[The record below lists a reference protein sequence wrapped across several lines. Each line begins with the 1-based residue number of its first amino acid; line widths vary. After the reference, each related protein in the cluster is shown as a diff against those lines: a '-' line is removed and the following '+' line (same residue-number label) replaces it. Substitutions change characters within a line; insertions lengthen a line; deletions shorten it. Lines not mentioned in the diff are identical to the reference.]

1 MQLADKRR
9 TWVLTLVALLLAEV
23 TGCADR
29 SQRPPPVLGQ
39 WIWSARDSALLLAM
53 RAQRPA
59 LRAGVWVAT
68 LSTRGDSLVAAL
80 GRPLDTSVGADAEV
94 VVRVDDSFS
103 TWWGRMPPDTIA
115 ARLDA
120 RIARV
125 LQVAERGGATR
136 TVQLDYD
143 APVARLSA
151 YAALLGRL
159 RGEGGALHGRSL
171 WITSLV
177 AHLGDPEY
185 GVRFR
190 RLVDGHIIQLFDT
203 GDRHSVAREKE
214 VEARVE
220 RAAMPFRLGVGAFER
235 RLTSGA
241 TTHRAWFDF
250 IPRAARSRWY
260 RGTWIFPAGEAYASY
275 LPRSTEPPAP

>member
-1 MQLADKRR
+1 MQLAAKARVR
-9 TWVLTLVALLLAEV
+9 ALALAALLLAGV

-29 SQRPPPVLGQ
+29 PPVPPPMLGQ
-39 WIWSARDSALLLAM
+39 WIWSARDSALLHSM
-53 RAQRPA
+53 REQRSA

-68 LSTRGDSLVAAL
+68 ISTRGDSLIAAL
-80 GRPLDTSVGADAEV
+80 GRPLDAGVGADAEV
-94 VVRVDDSFS
+94 VIRVDDTFS
-103 TWWGRMPPDTIA
+103 TWWGRLSPDTIA

-125 LQVAERGGATR
+125 LQVAERGGSRR

-143 APVARLSA
+143 APVARLA
-151 YAALLGRL
+151 EYAALLQRL
-159 RGEGGALHGRSL
+159 RSEGGALHGRSL

-185 GVRFR
+185 GARFR
-190 RLVDGHIIQLFDT
+190 RLADGHIIQLFDT
-203 GDRHSVAREKE
+203 GDRYSAARERE

-220 RAAMPFRLGVGAFER
+220 RAAMPFRLGIGAFER
-235 RLTSGA
+235 RMTSGA

-250 IPRAARSRWY
+250 MPKAARSRWY
-260 RGTWIFPAGEAYASY
+260 RGTWIFPGGEAYAPY
-275 LPRSTEPPAP
+275 LPR